1 MIFFHFVLEKEIGK
15 IVILEK
21 HAKTLRSIFGM
32 KKEYWFKV
40 LEYLQTTCPFIVI
53 SGLNVVF
60 AALNYI
66 ARNRN
71 VQNTQ

>member
-1 MIFFHFVLEKEIGK
+1 MIFLNFVLEKEIGK

-40 LEYLQTTCPFIVI
+40 LEYL
-53 SGLNVVF
+53 
-60 AALNYI
+60 
-66 ARNRN
+66 
-71 VQNTQ
+71 